1 MCRSTITAETMA
13 TLDAIDV
20 CAWLFHM
27 FREVFDVEIRPTVI
41 RTDNKSAY
49 QAINSTTAVE
59 EKRLRVDIAAIRE
72 CVRNNE
78 VSIEWVSKENQL
90 ADVLTKQ
97 GADSTK
103 LMKVL
108 RECHI

>member
-1 MCRSTITAETMA
+1 
-13 TLDAIDV
+13 
-20 CAWLFHM
+20 M
-27 FREVFDVEIRPTVI
+27 FREVLDVEVLKIVV

-49 QAINSTTAVE
+49 DAINSTTVVE

-78 VSIEWVSKENQL
+78 VEVQWVSKENQL

-103 LMKVL
+103 LLKVL
-108 RECHI
+108 SQKHL